1 MKRWVTIFF
10 VITASMVYIKCHGQS
25 SFRAARF
32 YREARRINAMAD
44 PTKAIGKIESMLQT
58 IPRGRKNL
66 VRIRFILSFRLGDL
80 YVRTGAYS
88 KAENLLLSLVAEVRE
103 DKPRPFQAT
112 LSFQGT
118 RYDCFEKLGY
128 FYLRTGNLRKAEAAF
143 AESKSLRDG
152 MFPVRSVHR
161 IHPLVGFGSLYFVRG
176 NEEKTYQAFNEAE
189 RLLKRATSTLYDY
202 DNIARLYLSDLSEI
216 CLLQGRHDEA
226 WEYINKLSVASSGL
240 GKFGSR
246 IGRNLEISR
255 ILELKARYYLLRE
268 NYDKAGEYLDRAL
281 SYYSSKI
288 GSSDV
293 MFKLLK
299 TGALLHWYQ
308 GDIQSSNDAFLSLI
322 RSYRQHIGRN
332 FVAMSEYEKEQFY
345 NTLRSDFNLFNAYA
359 LDNYASPGAHVL
371 FEEMYN
377 NALNTKALLLNETN
391 KIRNNIMAS
400 NDQYLIGKL
409 RQWEGA
415 KSQLSTLY
423 FEKNATGR
431 VDSLEKRIE
440 NLEKEINSQSN
451 LFKRSEDAPD
461 WSDITAVLKDGEAA
475 VEIVRINT
483 VNKGVKNNYGRN
495 GGVSDSTVYLALV
508 LRRDSKTP
516 GCIFLHDGNQLE
528 KRFLPYYRNSIVALT
543 EDNVAYDKFWA
554 PLKAELKDVTRVY
567 LSPDGVF
574 NQINLNTLKNPIS
587 KQYLLDEI
595 DIRYLTN
602 TSDLLKPGQQTV
614 GTPDGMLFGRP
625 AYNEEVVASSIE
637 HETPLLLYGRR
648 NLLTDALSD
657 FRNQEFADLPGTEM
671 EITTIENALAARQ
684 VKVRT
689 FKGVDASEENV
700 KAVTSPSIL
709 HIATHGFFVE
719 DSASHVNPMIRS
731 GLVMAGVSS
740 QEKAGTEDGILTAYE
755 ATNLNLDNT
764 SLVVLSACDTGLGEI
779 RNGAGVYGLQRAII
793 VAGARNLLMSLWKV
807 DDQATALLM
816 GEFYRNWNEGENHSA
831 FRGAQMMLRQ
841 RYPDPYYWGAF
852 IMVGK

>member
-1 MKRWVTIFF
+1 MKRWIAIFF
-10 VITASMVYIKCHGQS
+10 VITASMAYINCHAQS
-25 SFRAARF
+25 SFRTARF
-32 YREARRINAMAD
+32 YREARRINAIAD
-44 PTKAIGKIESMLQT
+44 PAKAIEKIESMLRT
-58 IPRGRKNL
+58 IPPDRKNL
-66 VRIRFILSFRLGDL
+66 IKVRFILSFRLADL
-80 YVRTGAYS
+80 YMRTGAYA

-103 DKPRPFQAT
+103 DKPRPFGAT
-112 LSFQGT
+112 LSFHGT

-143 AESKSLRDG
+143 TESKSLRDSI
-152 MFPVRSVHR
+152 FPIRSVHR

-176 NEEKTYQAFNEAE
+176 DEERTYAAFNEAE
-189 RLLKRATSTLYDY
+189 KLLERATSTLYDY

-226 WEYINKLSVASSGL
+226 WEHINKLSVASSGV

-255 ILELKARYYLLRE
+255 ILELKARYYLLEE
-268 NYDKAGEYLDRAL
+268 NYTKAQEYLDRAL
-281 SYYSSKI
+281 NYYSPKI

-293 MFKLLK
+293 RFKLLK
-299 TGALLHWYQ
+299 TQALLHWYQ
-308 GDIQSSNDAFLSLI
+308 GDIEKSNAAFLRLI
-322 RSYRQHIGRN
+322 RSYRQHIAQN

-359 LDNYASPGAHVL
+359 VDNHASPGANVL

-391 KIRNNIMAS
+391 KIKNSIIES
-400 NDQYLIGKL
+400 KDQNLIGKL
-409 RQWEGA
+409 RQWEDA
-415 KSQLSTLY
+415 KSNLSTLY
-423 FEKNATGR
+423 FDKSATGR
-431 VDSLEKRIE
+431 LDSLEKKVE
-440 NLEKEINSQSN
+440 NLEKEINSHSN
-451 LFKRSEDAPD
+451 LFTRNEDMPD
-461 WSDITAVLKDGEAA
+461 WTKIKAVLKSGEAA
-475 VEIVRINT
+475 VEIIRINT
-483 VNKGVKNNYGRN
+483 VNKSVKNNYGRN

-508 LRRDSKTP
+508 LTSDSKTP
-516 GCIFLHDGNQLE
+516 GYTFLRDGNQLE
-528 KRFLPYYRNSIVALT
+528 KRFLPYYRNSIVALGD
-543 EDNVAYDKFWA
+543 DNLTYDKFWA
-554 PLKAELKDVTRVY
+554 PLKAQLNGVARVY

-574 NQINLNTLKNPIS
+574 NQINLNTLKNPRS

-595 DIRYLTN
+595 DINYLTN
-602 TSDLLKPGQQTV
+602 TGDLLKPEQQTI
-614 GTPDGMLFGRP
+614 GAPDGMLFGRP
-625 AYNEEVVASSIE
+625 AYDGEVAASRE
-637 HETPLLLYGRR
+637 HQSPSLFYGTR
-648 NLLTDALSD
+648 NLLTDELSD
-657 FRNQEFADLPGTEM
+657 FREQEFADLPGTEM
-671 EITTIENALAARQ
+671 EINTIEKALAARQ
-684 VKVRT
+684 VKVLT
-689 FKGVDASEENV
+689 FKGADASEENV
-700 KAVTSPSIL
+700 KAVTSPTIL

-731 GLVMAGVSS
+731 GLVMAGVRN

-793 VAGARNLLMSLWKV
+793 VAGANNLLMSLWKV
-807 DDQATALLM
+807 NDEATALLM
-816 GEFYRNWNEGENHSA
+816 GEFYRNWHEGENQSA
-831 FRGAQMMLRQ
+831 FRTAQMILRQ